1 MQESVN
7 NFFFKILFCF
17 SLFLCWVKVSLSGK
31 GFLPVVSAGG
41 GIDGYTS
48 QVLYVREILE
58 FGGDLFDQP
67 PLIWIHLIRSSLFYY
82 FDFLNYIGG
91 AALVSFGVA
100 LFFIPIMRL
109 FVCARFSYFSILL
122 PILMVL
128 ISYRAVFVALSVGYV
143 FLYFLCARR
152 TIYLIFSFVFLN
164 LSSASVLIGVL
175 VVCVYAFRFSVWNW
189 RLGVFLVSLLVS
201 FMVSLQDKIVGFVS
215 ASAGYQPTVPIE
227 GSGLLGVLTR
237 STIFTSFYE
246 GDYIRGGIYLVLLFA
261 VLLIVLSSLCVP
273 KLRGYGFLFF
283 ASLPV
288 FFLEGLGVVAL
299 IVPIFMF
306 VCQVPLSINEGH
318 YLLTRKW
325 YKERYEQHSG

>member
-1 MQESVN
+1 MQELAN
-7 NFFFKILFCF
+7 KFYFKILFCF

-31 GFLPVVSAGG
+31 GFLPVIREGEA
-41 GIDGYTS
+41 IDGYTS
-48 QVLYVREILE
+48 QILYVREIFE
-58 FGGDLFDQP
+58 FGGNILDQS
-67 PLIWIHLIRSSLFYY
+67 PLIWIHLIRSSLFYC

-91 AALVSFGVA
+91 SGLVAFGVV

-109 FVCARFSYFSILL
+109 FLCARFSYFSILL
-122 PILMVL
+122 PVLIAL

-164 LSSASVLIGVL
+164 LSSASVLIGIL
-175 VVCVYAFRFSVWNW
+175 IVCFYAFRFSVWSW
-189 RLGVFLVSLLVS
+189 RLGIFLISLLVS
-201 FMVSLQDKIVGFVS
+201 FMVSLQDKIVGFIS
-215 ASAGYQPTVPIE
+215 ASAGYQPTVQIE

-246 GDYIRGGIYLVLLFA
+246 GDYIRGGIYLALLCA
-261 VLLIVLSSLCVP
+261 ALLIILSSLCVRE
-273 KLRGYGFLFF
+273 LRGYGFLFF

-306 VCQVPLSINEGH
+306 FCQVPLAIGEVYCPS
-318 YLLTRKW
+318 TRRW